1 MNLSGYLKVPVYYS
15 EVFCVEVYRHFT
27 FLCIMVIIW
36 VKENKN
42 KKYYLDLFTCISQPG
57 AV

>member
-1 MNLSGYLKVPVYYS
+1 MNLSGLKVPVYYS